1 MRGAGFGNYPS
12 EREMTTLGE
21 SPYVRGLNMLVLLAF
36 F

>member
-1 MRGAGFGNYPS
+1 MRGLVLGITPP
-12 EREMTTLGE
+12 REMTTLGE